1 MIKNI
6 DLMHFRD
13 LVKIELRQVMPALEV
28 NFDNENRNIYKL
40 INILAN
46 IKYKNYQKLYY
57 FYQQAKTISPSDT
70 YLLARLEKIYGIPD
84 DIFPVAD
91 TIEERVR
98 NLRLKH
104 RISLG
109 IWSEDD
115 YRNLLAEFGIT
126 NVEFKNGD
134 EAPSD
139 GQFPLGF
146 PFAFTGSADDAY
158 YNWYVYLPQELGS
171 STNNFPWIFGLTEF
185 SSSQNQNLIEKLL
198 TKLKPAYMNL
208 VIKYEL

>member
-1 MIKNI
+1 MPSIWSSVRSP
-6 DLMHFRD
+6 LMR
-13 LVKIELRQVMPALEV
+13 
-28 NFDNENRNIYKL
+28 KL
-40 INILAN
+40 S
-46 IKYKNYQKLYY
+46 
-57 FYQQAKTISPSDT
+57 F
-70 YLLARLEKIYGIPD
+70 G
-84 DIFPVAD
+84 
-91 TIEERVR
+91 
-98 NLRLKH
+98 
-104 RISLG
+104 ISLG